1 MLFKFNLKKY
11 VLYYNMSLNNKENEF
26 LDIENLHYLEK
37 KVGKTFSS

>member
-26 LDIENLHYLEK
+26 LNIKNLQNLKK
-37 KVGKTFSS
+37 KVKNNFS